1 MRRHAVAVR
10 TAYFAGVVA
19 LFIPAA
25 CRAQPLIASVQNAF
39 STNSTIAPN
48 TWVAIRGSGLAP
60 SGDIRT
66 WQASDFTSDQL
77 PTTLDGVNVTLN
89 GENAYLE
96 YISPTQ
102 LNILTPPD
110 LATGSL
116 QVKVTANGQTS
127 AAFAV
132 PVQALSLSFFV
143 FDGTH
148 VVATH
153 LNYTDVGPTTLYQ
166 GLTTPAQPNE
176 EVVLYAN
183 GFGATS
189 STVAKGS
196 ESQSGSL
203 PTLPVVQ
210 IGGIPATVIFAGLV
224 SPGLYQ
230 FNVVVPQSAA
240 NGDNTLT
247 AQYSGQSTQSG
258 VVITVQSNNPPKVQS
273 LTLSESSVA
282 GGGTVQG
289 TVTIS
294 APAPNGGIVVSL
306 ASNSS
311 AATVPSS
318 LTVPAGATSATF
330 SITAGSVSSTTSATI
345 TASYQGSSAQ
355 AALSVT
361 ASGGGGNAPFGLL
374 LATSLSCPN
383 GGSGNL
389 SIGLAEELPD
399 GSIGR
404 EGSLACQ
411 MSYPGTAYFEFGV
424 GFNTVQINGNTFTFS
439 GINAGPDSG
448 MIELSASGVG
458 NSYPITVGSVT
469 VTLSSQSLIDGVLS
483 GTLTGTFTVTSSFA
497 TVSGTV
503 SGTFTA
509 Q

>member
-1 MRRHAVAVR
+1 MMKRHAALAVR
-10 TAYFAGVVA
+10 TAYFAGIVA

-39 STNSTIAPN
+39 STNSTLASN

-66 WQASDFTSDQL
+66 WQASDFTSNQL

-127 AAFAV
+127 AAFTV

-148 VVATH
+148 VVGTH
-153 LNYTDVGPTTLYQ
+153 LNGTDVGPTTLYQ

-183 GFGATS
+183 GFGTTS
-189 STVAKGS
+189 SPVVKGS

-247 AQYSGQSTQSG
+247 AQYNGQSTQSG

-273 LTLSESSVA
+273 LTLSASSVA

-294 APAPNGGIVVSL
+294 APAPSGGIVVSL

-330 SITAGSVSSTTSATI
+330 SITAGSVSSTATATI

-361 ASGGGGNAPFGLL
+361 ASA
-374 LATSLSCPN
+374 
-383 GGSGNL
+383 GGS
-389 SIGLAEELPD
+389 LPQGFGIFINATFSTNSQTSVPGY
-399 GSIGR
+399 GSIDIYPSTS
-404 EGSLACQ
+404 GSG
-411 MSYPGTAYFEFGV
+411 Y
-424 GFNTVQINGNTFTFS
+424 GFNLASTEFTGAPIIEFVAEFNSVAAAGLTLTLTQPAGTSVLTFS
-439 GINAGPDSG
+439 TG
-448 MIELSASGVG
+448 ASGTITAGSMTITFSPPDATG
-458 NSYPITVGSVT
+458 NGTV
-469 VTLSSQSLIDGVLS
+469 
-483 GTLTGTFTVTSSFA
+483 TGTFTLTASPGTVT
-497 TVSGTV
+497 GTV
-503 SGTFTA
+503 SGTYSLS
-509 Q
+509 